1 MTKKNKIGKIAAIST
16 ACAVALTAFV
26 GCGSETNEKPEIV
39 GATDFDCIIN
49 EEVDLLSKV
58 AALDREDGDITP
70 KMQIKIT
77 PEVEVKDGIVVFPE
91 EGDYEITYTVKD
103 SNGNTTSK
111 TAWAAAYARGVYKAL
126 DTVDMNGFSLD
137 VKGSAK
143 LNTQSVVGDG
153 ANSNMYFET
162 TGAAADTDV
171 VLSRTFTLKK
181 GYEHTISCT
190 FAKSNVSGKAKVKV
204 NDGEPME
211 IDVVKG
217 DDTAETNTW
226 SFPYDATQSDTDVE
240 LKIQLLLGGLGNDI
254 KMEFDNVTVSHEEE
268 TEPLNYTME
277 FKKGNNTH
285 DRFDGAQGSVN
296 VAEGGASAT
305 VAITEVADGNDV
317 RWRGGMFLNT
327 GLRLNPGT
335 EYVISYDLTAS
346 QTNEFSVMIQDK
358 QWDEHEYVTKNY
370 SGDTTYSESVTITAN
385 GTFEDGLWLYV
396 KSGDNLNEIT
406 ISNLKVEYADGL
418 TISDN
423 YSYKNTFK
431 MFAKEGA
438 PNYVVWKDGKL
449 LFHVDEFGSSDW
461 HTKIEAPGFNV
472 SSVGFGGYYVSF
484 KAKASK
490 PINIRVI
497 GPRVGAWDP
506 TLVWAQFRLTETETL
521 YTIRSNAID
530 VPGDNRL
537 EWQFGDINYGLG
549 ITDVDIEISDI
560 TVYYKA
566 FFEK

>member
-1 MTKKNKIGKIAAIST
+1 MTKTNKIGKIAAIST

-26 GCGSETNEKPEIV
+26 GCGSETNEKPKIV

-70 KMQIKIT
+70 KMQIKIS

-126 DTVDMNGFSLD
+126 DTVDMNGFSVD
-137 VKGSAK
+137 VSGGAK
-143 LNTQSVVGDG
+143 LVTKSVVGDG
-153 ANSNMYFET
+153 DQSHLLFEA
-162 TGAAADTDV
+162 TGAAADGDV
-171 VLSRTFTLKK
+171 ALSRTYTLAS
-181 GYEHTISCT
+181 GYEHTFT
-190 FAKSNVSGKAKVKV
+190 YLFKSNVAGTAKAKV
-204 NDGEPME
+204 
-211 IDVVKG
+211 G
-217 DDTAETNTW
+217 DA
-226 SFPYDATQSDTDVE
+226 DATELTVVEGDNTLTFSYEVSEGTGEQTTADV
-240 LKIQLLLGGLGNDI
+240 KVQLLLGGLGADI
-254 KMEFDNVTVSHEEE
+254 KGEFVNATVEYDS
-268 TEPLNYTME
+268 TLDKTIE
-277 FKKGNNTH
+277 FTTGNAIKRI
-285 DRFDGAQGSVN
+285 DSPIDGSVA
-296 VAEGGASAT
+296 VADDNSSAT
-305 VAITEVADGNDV
+305 LNITAASDNPADA
-317 RWRGGMFLNT
+317 WKGGMFIETGINLNV
-327 GLRLNPGT
+327 G
-335 EYVISYDLTAS
+335 
-346 QTNEFSVMIQDK
+346 
-358 QWDEHEYVTKNY
+358 
-370 SGDTTYSESVTITAN
+370 TTYNISFDLESETDGEYDVRILRSQWGPDEFIVDIPELDKN
-385 GTFEDGLWLYV
+385 GSNEYSLTVPEGKGGKLWLYIQAGAAV
-396 KSGDNLNEIT
+396 NAIT
-406 ISNLKVEYADGL
+406 ISNLKVTSEEMQTNTDSFGC
-418 TISDN
+418 
-423 YSYKNTFK
+423 KNVFK

-461 HTKIEAPGFNV
+461 HNKIEAPGFNV

-497 GPRVGAWDP
+497 GPRVGGWDP

-549 ITDVDIEISDI
+549 ITDVDIEISEI